1 MAGCFD
7 LMDMELLKE
16 YCRSSDCAYLENEPM
31 SAHTTFRIGGNAD
44 VFIKPAS
51 EEALF
56 GVLSVLKQQ
65 NIPYFCVGGGSN
77 LLVSDFGIRGAT
89 LYTGGFSDMTLLDGC
104 VIECG
109 AGVKLSRLCSFA
121 LENSLTGCEF
131 AWGIPG
137 TVGGAVYMNAGA
149 YGGEIKDI
157 ILSARHMTPDGEI
170 EQLPAESLK
179 LGYRTS
185 IYDKKNNI
193 ILSAKFKLR
202 PGDKN
207 EIREKMDDLMARRKD
222 KQPIDMP
229 SAGST
234 FKRPEGHFAGT
245 LIEQCGLKGTAIGGA
260 QVSQKHAGFIVNAD
274 GNATC
279 SEVLRLIE
287 LVGNTVFEKT
297 GILLEPE
304 VKVVK

>member
-1 MAGCFD
+1 
-7 LMDMELLKE
+7 MESLKE
-16 YCRSSDCAYLENEPM
+16 YCETAGCAYLEKEPM
-31 SAHTTFRIGGNAD
+31 SAHTTFRIGGEAD

-51 EEALF
+51 EEVLK
-56 GVLSVLKQQ
+56 GVLFALKETG
-65 NIPYFCVGGGSN
+65 IPYYCIGGGSN
-77 LLVSDFGIRGAT
+77 LLVSDFGIRGAA

-109 AGVKLSRLCSFA
+109 AGVKLSRMCSFA
-121 LENSLTGCEF
+121 LENSLSGCEF

-149 YGGEIKDI
+149 YGGEVKDI
-157 ILSARHMTPDGEI
+157 LVSVRHMTPDGEI
-170 EQLPAESLK
+170 EEVSAESLK

-185 IYDKKNNI
+185 VYDKNRNI
-193 ILSAKFKLR
+193 ILSAKFKLH

-207 EIREKMDDLMARRKD
+207 EIREKMDDLLARRKE
-222 KQPIDMP
+222 KQPIDLP

-245 LIEQCGLKGTAIGGA
+245 LIEQCGLKGTAVGGA
-260 QVSQKHAGFIVNAD
+260 AVSEKHAGFVVNAN
-274 GNATC
+274 GEATC

-287 LVGNTVFEKT
+287 LVKNTVFEKT
-297 GILLEPE
+297 GVLLEPE

>member
-1 MAGCFD
+1 
-7 LMDMELLKE
+7 MESLKE
-16 YCRSSDCAYLENEPM
+16 YCETAGCAYLENEPM
-31 SAHTTFRIGGNAD
+31 SAHTTFRIGGKAD

-51 EEALF
+51 EEVLK
-56 GVLSVLKQQ
+56 GVLAALKETGV
-65 NIPYFCVGGGSN
+65 PYYCIGGGSN
-77 LLVSDFGIRGAT
+77 LLVSDFGIRGAA
-89 LYTGGFSDMTLLDGC
+89 LYTGGFSDMALLDGC

-109 AGVKLSRLCSFA
+109 AGVKLSRMCSFA
-121 LENSLTGCEF
+121 LENSLSGCEF

-149 YGGEIKDI
+149 YGGEVKDI
-157 ILSARHMTPDGEI
+157 IVSARHMTPDGEI
-170 EQLPAESLK
+170 EEVSAENLK

-185 IYDKKNNI
+185 VYDKNKNV
-193 ILSAKFKLR
+193 ILSAKFKLH

-207 EIREKMDDLMARRKD
+207 EIREKMDDLLARRKD
-222 KQPIDMP
+222 KQPIDLP

-245 LIEQCGLKGTAIGGA
+245 LIEQCGLKGTAVGGA
-260 QVSQKHAGFIVNAD
+260 MVSEKHAGFVVNVS
-274 GNATC
+274 GEATC

-287 LVGNTVFEKT
+287 LVKNTVFEKT
-297 GILLEPE
+297 GVLLEPE

>member
-1 MAGCFD
+1 
-7 LMDMELLKE
+7 MESLKE
-16 YCRSSDCAYLENEPM
+16 YCETAGCAYLENEPM
-31 SAHTTFRIGGNAD
+31 SAHTTFRIGGKAD

-51 EEALF
+51 EEVLK
-56 GVLSVLKQQ
+56 GVLAALKETGV
-65 NIPYFCVGGGSN
+65 PYYCIGGGSN
-77 LLVSDFGIRGAT
+77 LLVSDFGIRGAA
-89 LYTGGFSDMTLLDGC
+89 LYTGGFSDMALLDGC

-109 AGVKLSRLCSFA
+109 AGVKLSRMCSFA
-121 LENSLTGCEF
+121 LENSLSGCEF

-149 YGGEIKDI
+149 YGGEVKDI
-157 ILSARHMTPDGEI
+157 IVSARHMTPDGEI
-170 EQLPAESLK
+170 EEVPAENLK

-185 IYDKKNNI
+185 VYDKNKNV
-193 ILSAKFKLR
+193 ILSAKFKLH

-207 EIREKMDDLMARRKD
+207 EIREKMDDLLARRKD
-222 KQPIDMP
+222 KQPIDLP

-245 LIEQCGLKGTAIGGA
+245 LIEQCGLKGTAVGGA
-260 QVSQKHAGFIVNAD
+260 MVSEKHAGFVVNAN
-274 GNATC
+274 GEATC

-287 LVGNTVFEKT
+287 LVKNAVFEKT
-297 GILLEPE
+297 GVLLEPE

>member
-1 MAGCFD
+1 
-7 LMDMELLKE
+7 MDNMESLKE
-16 YCRSSDCAYLENEPM
+16 YCETAGCAYLENEPM
-31 SAHTTFRIGGNAD
+31 SAHTTFRIGGKAD

-51 EEALF
+51 EEVLK
-56 GVLSVLKQQ
+56 GVLAALKETGV
-65 NIPYFCVGGGSN
+65 PYYCIGGGSN
-77 LLVSDFGIRGAT
+77 LLVSDFGIRGAA
-89 LYTGGFSDMTLLDGC
+89 LYTGGFSDMALLDGC

-109 AGVKLSRLCSFA
+109 AGVKLSRMCSFA
-121 LENSLTGCEF
+121 LENSLSGCEF

-149 YGGEIKDI
+149 YGGEVKDI
-157 ILSARHMTPDGEI
+157 IVSARHMTPDGEI
-170 EQLPAESLK
+170 EEVPAESLK

-185 IYDKKNNI
+185 VYDKNKNV
-193 ILSAKFKLR
+193 ILSARFKLH

-207 EIREKMDDLMARRKD
+207 EIREKMDDLLARRKD
-222 KQPIDMP
+222 KQPIDLP

-245 LIEQCGLKGTAIGGA
+245 LIEQCGLKGTAVGGA
-260 QVSQKHAGFIVNAD
+260 AVSEKHAGFVVNVS
-274 GNATC
+274 GEATC

-287 LVGNTVFEKT
+287 LVKNTVFEKT
-297 GILLEPE
+297 GVLLEPE

>member
-1 MAGCFD
+1 
-7 LMDMELLKE
+7 MESLKE
-16 YCRSSDCAYLENEPM
+16 YCETAGCAYLENEPM
-31 SAHTTFRIGGNAD
+31 SAHTTFRIGGKAD

-51 EEALF
+51 EEVLK
-56 GVLSVLKQQ
+56 GVLAALKETGV
-65 NIPYFCVGGGSN
+65 PYYCIGGGSN
-77 LLVSDFGIRGAT
+77 LLVSDFGIRGAA
-89 LYTGGFSDMTLLDGC
+89 LYTGGFSDMALLDGC

-109 AGVKLSRLCSFA
+109 AGVKLSRMCSFA
-121 LENSLTGCEF
+121 LENSLSGCEF

-149 YGGEIKDI
+149 YGGEVKDI
-157 ILSARHMTPDGEI
+157 IVSARHMTPDGEI
-170 EQLPAESLK
+170 EEVPAESLK

-185 IYDKKNNI
+185 VYDKNKNV
-193 ILSAKFKLR
+193 ILSARFKLH

-207 EIREKMDDLMARRKD
+207 EIREKMDDLLARRKD
-222 KQPIDMP
+222 KQPIDLP

-245 LIEQCGLKGTAIGGA
+245 LIEQCGLKGTAVGGA
-260 QVSQKHAGFIVNAD
+260 AVSEKHAGFVVNVS
-274 GNATC
+274 GEATC

-287 LVGNTVFEKT
+287 LVKNTVFEKT
-297 GILLEPE
+297 GVLLEPE

>member
-1 MAGCFD
+1 
-7 LMDMELLKE
+7 MDNMESLKE
-16 YCRSSDCAYLENEPM
+16 YCETAGCAYLENEPM
-31 SAHTTFRIGGNAD
+31 SAHTTFRIGGKAD

-51 EEALF
+51 EEVLK
-56 GVLSVLKQQ
+56 GVLAALKETGV
-65 NIPYFCVGGGSN
+65 PYYCIGGGSN
-77 LLVSDFGIRGAT
+77 LLVSDFGIRGAA
-89 LYTGGFSDMTLLDGC
+89 LYTGGFSDMALLDGC

-109 AGVKLSRLCSFA
+109 AGVKLSRMCSFA
-121 LENSLTGCEF
+121 LENSLSGCEF

-149 YGGEIKDI
+149 YGGEVKDI
-157 ILSARHMTPDGEI
+157 IVSARHMTPDGEI
-170 EQLPAESLK
+170 EEVPAESLK

-185 IYDKKNNI
+185 VYDKNKNV
-193 ILSAKFKLR
+193 ILSAKFKLH

-207 EIREKMDDLMARRKD
+207 EIREKMDDLLARRKD
-222 KQPIDMP
+222 KQPIDLP

-245 LIEQCGLKGTAIGGA
+245 LIEQCGLKGTAVGGA
-260 QVSQKHAGFIVNAD
+260 AVSEKHAGFVVNVS
-274 GNATC
+274 GEATC

-287 LVGNTVFEKT
+287 LVKNTVFEKT
-297 GILLEPE
+297 GVLLEPE

>member
-1 MAGCFD
+1 
-7 LMDMELLKE
+7 MESLKE
-16 YCRSSDCAYLENEPM
+16 YCETAGCAYLENEPM
-31 SAHTTFRIGGNAD
+31 SAHTTFRIGGKAD

-51 EEALF
+51 EEVLK
-56 GVLSVLKQQ
+56 GVLAALKETGV
-65 NIPYFCVGGGSN
+65 PYYCIGGGSN
-77 LLVSDFGIRGAT
+77 LLVSDFGIRGAA
-89 LYTGGFSDMTLLDGC
+89 LYTGGFSDMALLDGC

-109 AGVKLSRLCSFA
+109 AGVKLSRMCSFA
-121 LENSLTGCEF
+121 LENSLSGCEF

-149 YGGEIKDI
+149 YGGEVKDI
-157 ILSARHMTPDGEI
+157 IVSARHMTPDGEI
-170 EQLPAESLK
+170 EEVPAESLK

-185 IYDKKNNI
+185 VYDKNKNV
-193 ILSAKFKLR
+193 ILSAKFKLH

-207 EIREKMDDLMARRKD
+207 EIREKMDDLLARRKD
-222 KQPIDMP
+222 KQPIDLP

-245 LIEQCGLKGTAIGGA
+245 LIEQCGLKGTAVGGA
-260 QVSQKHAGFIVNAD
+260 AVSEKHAGFVVNVS
-274 GNATC
+274 GEATC

-287 LVGNTVFEKT
+287 LVKNTVFEKT
-297 GILLEPE
+297 GVLLEPE